1 MILLKDLKKITLI
14 TLGYILISSNTYA
27 LEETPAFT
35 FGATVP
41 NIKTVNGLGTA
52 IDFNTFVFVG
62 HGEDHSQ
69 KIDFLTPTIST
80 KFLTGNGGFEL
91 TFLKGASDNE
101 SIILDGS
108 LVANA
113 SFMDIIPV
121 DGTISP
127 GAFRRTVES
136 SVLSLN
142 QSIEKANIVYFTEL
156 NSIPENLN
164 FLAQFNPEI
173 GIMINRTSYEISVDD
188 SVNESQY
195 HLDEKVTSK
204 SIGPVLSLYKEKNLN
219 DVNTKLILGSKFA
232 LLATNEI
239 LQANQSGVLEN
250 TNAVQNYSANDKS
263 NHLSGMFKLTAGITK
278 KTEQGSSFYILG
290 AVDIA
295 NDVSSIKNPRC
306 VAGQDCNTAA
316 YAASQRSAHLVRQTA
331 ISPSLTIGFKKKF

>member
-1 MILLKDLKKITLI
+1 MTLLKNLKKITLI

-101 SIILDGS
+101 TIILDGTVGNQNF
-108 LVANA
+108 LDV
-113 SFMDIIPV
+113 IPI

-127 GAFRRTVES
+127 GAYRN
-136 SVLSLN
+136 SVIRSLSLN
-142 QSIEKANIVYFTEL
+142 QSIEKINVVYFNEL
-156 NSIPENLN
+156 NSLPEGLN

-173 GIMINRTSYEISVDD
+173 GIMINRTRYDIYVDD
-188 SVNESQY
+188 SQNQSFY
-195 HLDEKVTSK
+195 HLDETVTSK
-204 SIGPVLSLYKEKNLN
+204 SIGPVLSLYKEKNFI
-219 DVNTKLILGSKFA
+219 DANTKLTLGSKFA
-232 LLATNEI
+232 LLATNET
-239 LQANQSGVLEN
+239 LQANQN
-250 TNAVQNYSANDKS
+250 TIRGNYSAKDKA

-306 VAGQDCNTAA
+306 VAGQDCDDAS
-316 YAASQRSAHLVRQTA
+316 YAGTQRSAHLVRQTA
-331 ISPSLTIGFKKKF
+331 ISPSMTIGFKKKF